1 MLPRKSLSKVKYN
14 LLIKVTGMFSLLP
27 TKHPIGLISHTID
40 FIFNFF
46 NSDTTTGA
54 VWLCLG
60 SVFLC
65 LGTSSK
71 QKNNENDDD
80 SNL

>member
-1 MLPRKSLSKVKYN
+1 MIIIYKEKRGENMGNKSLYYLTCVLFY
-14 LLIKVTGMFSLLP
+14 IVA
-27 TKHPIGLISHTID
+27 II
-40 FIFNFF
+40 NFF

-65 LGTSSK
+65 LGPSSK

>member
-1 MLPRKSLSKVKYN
+1 MIIIYKEKRGENMGNKSLYYLTCVLFY
-14 LLIKVTGMFSLLP
+14 IVA
-27 TKHPIGLISHTID
+27 II
-40 FIFNFF
+40 NFF

-71 QKNNENDDD
+71 QKNNKNDDD

>member
-1 MLPRKSLSKVKYN
+1 MITYLEKRGENMGDKSLYYLTCVLFY
-14 LLIKVTGMFSLLP
+14 IVA
-27 TKHPIGLISHTID
+27 II
-40 FIFNFF
+40 NFF

-71 QKNNENDDD
+71 QKNNKNDDD

>member
-1 MLPRKSLSKVKYN
+1 MGNKSLYYLTCVLFY
-14 LLIKVTGMFSLLP
+14 IVA
-27 TKHPIGLISHTID
+27 II
-40 FIFNFF
+40 NFF
-46 NSDTTTGA
+46 NSDTTTGT

-65 LGTSSK
+65 FGASSK

>member
-1 MLPRKSLSKVKYN
+1 MMITYLEKRGKKMGNKSLYYLTCVLFY
-14 LLIKVTGMFSLLP
+14 IVA
-27 TKHPIGLISHTID
+27 II
-40 FIFNFF
+40 NFF

-60 SVFLC
+60 SAFLC

>member
-1 MLPRKSLSKVKYN
+1 MITYLEKRGENMGNKSLYYLTCVLFY
-14 LLIKVTGMFSLLP
+14 IVA
-27 TKHPIGLISHTID
+27 II
-40 FIFNFF
+40 NFF

>member
-1 MLPRKSLSKVKYN
+1 MIIIYKEKRGENMGNKSLYYLTCVLFY
-14 LLIKVTGMFSLLP
+14 IVA
-27 TKHPIGLISHTID
+27 II
-40 FIFNFF
+40 NFF
-46 NSDTTTGA
+46 NSDTTTGV

-60 SVFLC
+60 SAFLC
-65 LGTSSK
+65 FGTSSK

>member
-1 MLPRKSLSKVKYN
+1 MMITYLEKRGKKMGNKSLYYLTCVLFY
-14 LLIKVTGMFSLLP
+14 IVA
-27 TKHPIGLISHTID
+27 II
-40 FIFNFF
+40 NFL

-60 SVFLC
+60 STFLC

>member
-1 MLPRKSLSKVKYN
+1 MIIIYKEKRGENMGNKSLYYLTCVLFY
-14 LLIKVTGMFSLLP
+14 IVA
-27 TKHPIGLISHTID
+27 II
-40 FIFNFF
+40 NFF
-46 NSDTTTGA
+46 NSDTTTGV

-60 SVFLC
+60 STFLC

>member
-1 MLPRKSLSKVKYN
+1 MMITYLEKRGENMGNKSLYYLTCVLFY
-14 LLIKVTGMFSLLP
+14 IVA
-27 TKHPIGLISHTID
+27 II
-40 FIFNFF
+40 NFF

>member
-1 MLPRKSLSKVKYN
+1 MMITYLEKRGENMGDKSLYYLTCVLFY
-14 LLIKVTGMFSLLP
+14 IVA
-27 TKHPIGLISHTID
+27 II
-40 FIFNFF
+40 NFF

-60 SVFLC
+60 STFLC

>member
-1 MLPRKSLSKVKYN
+1 MITYLEKRGENMDNKSLYYLTCVLFY
-14 LLIKVTGMFSLLP
+14 IVA
-27 TKHPIGLISHTID
+27 II
-40 FIFNFF
+40 NFF

>member
-1 MLPRKSLSKVKYN
+1 MGNKSLYYLTCVLFY
-14 LLIKVTGMFSLLP
+14 IVA
-27 TKHPIGLISHTID
+27 II
-40 FIFNFF
+40 NFF

-71 QKNNENDDD
+71 QKNNEK
-80 SNL
+80 

>member
-1 MLPRKSLSKVKYN
+1 MMITYLEKRGENMGNKSLYYLTCVLFY
-14 LLIKVTGMFSLLP
+14 IVA
-27 TKHPIGLISHTID
+27 II
-40 FIFNFF
+40 NFF

-71 QKNNENDDD
+71 RKNNENDDD

>member
-1 MLPRKSLSKVKYN
+1 MMITYLEKRGENMGDKSLYYLTCVLFY
-14 LLIKVTGMFSLLP
+14 IVA
-27 TKHPIGLISHTID
+27 II
-40 FIFNFF
+40 NFF

-65 LGTSSK
+65 LGASQSNKKDK
-71 QKNNENDDD
+71 QQGDDD
-80 SNL
+80 SDII

>member
-1 MLPRKSLSKVKYN
+1 MMITYLEKRGKNMDNKSLYYLTCVLFY
-14 LLIKVTGMFSLLP
+14 IVA
-27 TKHPIGLISHTID
+27 II
-40 FIFNFF
+40 NFF

>member
-1 MLPRKSLSKVKYN
+1 MMITYLEKRGENMGDKSLYYLTCVLFY
-14 LLIKVTGMFSLLP
+14 IVA
-27 TKHPIGLISHTID
+27 II
-40 FIFNFF
+40 NFF

>member
-1 MLPRKSLSKVKYN
+1 MMITNLEKRGKKMGNKSLYYLTCVLFY
-14 LLIKVTGMFSLLP
+14 IVA
-27 TKHPIGLISHTID
+27 II
-40 FIFNFF
+40 NFF

-71 QKNNENDDD
+71 QKNNKNDDD

>member
-1 MLPRKSLSKVKYN
+1 MMITYLEKRGENMGNKSLYYLTCVLFYVVA
-14 LLIKVTGMFSLLP
+14 I
-27 TKHPIGLISHTID
+27 I
-40 FIFNFF
+40 NFF

>member
-1 MLPRKSLSKVKYN
+1 MMITYLEKRGKKMGNKSLYYLTCVLFY
-14 LLIKVTGMFSLLP
+14 IVA
-27 TKHPIGLISHTID
+27 II
-40 FIFNFF
+40 NFF

-65 LGTSSK
+65 FGTSSK
-71 QKNNENDDD
+71 RKNNENDDD

>member
-1 MLPRKSLSKVKYN
+1 MITYLEKRGENMGDKSLYYLTCVLFY
-14 LLIKVTGMFSLLP
+14 IVA
-27 TKHPIGLISHTID
+27 II
-40 FIFNFF
+40 NFF

>member
-1 MLPRKSLSKVKYN
+1 MMITYLEKRGENMDNKSLYYLTCVLFY
-14 LLIKVTGMFSLLP
+14 IVA
-27 TKHPIGLISHTID
+27 II
-40 FIFNFF
+40 NFF

>member
-1 MLPRKSLSKVKYN
+1 MMITYLEKRGENMGDKSLYYLTCVLFY
-14 LLIKVTGMFSLLP
+14 IVA
-27 TKHPIGLISHTID
+27 II
-40 FIFNFF
+40 NFF

-71 QKNNENDDD
+71 QKNNKNDDD